1 MNFIIRETRPMAIKI
16 NGVEYPAI
24 WNFEAIA
31 IMEDHTQ
38 LMHLYIVK
46 QFREGHFEVKPM
58 IGALVGMLKAAGV
71 VCSDENGKD
80 MLASALMQSIRPE
93 EQEYIQ
99 TRIMEI
105 ISAQGDQPAEGDP
118 KNAPTCRR
126 KKSKTTGT
134 TI

>member
-1 MNFIIRETRPMAIKI
+1 MNFIIRETHPMAIRI
-16 NGVEYPAI
+16 NGIEYPAI

-31 IMEDHTQ
+31 IMEDYAQ
-38 LMHLYIVK
+38 LMHLYVVK

-71 VCSDENGKD
+71 TCPDENGKD
-80 MLASALMQSIRPE
+80 MLADALMQSIRPSE
-93 EQEYIQ
+93 HEYIQ
-99 TRIMEI
+99 TRILEI